1 MQGIDA
7 IQNKMESKLI
17 SSINNDTAE
26 NGYIFSVTMKSRVIG
41 IPIPMTGWNHYGRP
55 VLVKVTAGIRVLR

>member
-7 IQNKMESKLI
+7 IQNKRESKLI
-17 SSINNDTAE
+17 SLINNDTAE

-41 IPIPMTGWNHYGRP
+41 IPISMTGWNHYGRP
-55 VLVKVTAGIRVLR
+55 VLVKVTAGMRVLR